1 MRHLRPLLLLSL
13 TVCGSLPLAVAQEGA
28 IPLKAGQAAPVA
40 GVLLD
45 RASAVKVRAKLAEH
59 RLLTAELR
67 ARSAEASAATSR
79 AVAAEGIV
87 ELQKASLADQR
98 ALVRKSEQLTRA
110 TRRAGGLRRIL
121 AFVGGAFLGGVLW

>member
-1 MRHLRPLLLLSL
+1 MNRLRSVLLFSL
-13 TVCGSLPLAVAQEGA
+13 TVCFSLPSVAQDGA
-28 IPLKAGQAAPVA
+28 IPLKAGQAAPHE

-45 RASAVKVRAKLAEH
+45 RASAAKVRAKLAEH
-59 RLLTAELR
+59 RLLVAELR

-87 ELQKASLADQR
+87 ELHRASLEDQR

-110 TRRAGGLRRIL
+110 TRRAGNLRRVLGFVTGL
-121 AFVGGAFLGGVLW
+121 ALGIALP